1 MIAFKVVFSKHV
13 FSLLISK
20 ETTESPEKPADSQS
34 QEPEHP
40 SQVVDEHKV
49 PQELVGTPEKPPE
62 SKQEPNPPQ
71 TPSPNSKPATVQQ
84 ETSVVETMVTEEVK
98 EDEDREEKKVG
109 EDKKEEAVM
118 TEKEEESHV
127 EPALS
132 PQTTHSSSGK
142 AVSEEKEQTEDVQ
155 EMSGALLDEQ
165 VHVD

>member
-20 ETTESPEKPADSQS
+20 EAIESPEKPADSQS

-49 PQELVGTPEKPPE
+49 PQELVRTPEKLPE

-98 EDEDREEKKVG
+98 EDEGREVG
-109 EDKKEEAVM
+109 EDKKEEAEM
-118 TEKEEESHV
+118 TEKDEESHV

-142 AVSEEKEQTEDVQ
+142 AMSEEKEQTEDMQ
-155 EMSGALLDEQ
+155 EMSGVLLDEQ